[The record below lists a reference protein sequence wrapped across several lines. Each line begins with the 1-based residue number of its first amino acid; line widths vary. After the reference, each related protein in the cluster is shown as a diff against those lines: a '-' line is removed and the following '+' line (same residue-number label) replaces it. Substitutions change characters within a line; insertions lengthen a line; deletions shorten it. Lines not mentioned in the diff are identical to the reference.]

1 MEEEDSVFRF
11 YQKLIALRKENPVMV
26 HGDFRLCCDREGP
39 VIAYTR
45 SLGRETWLAVHN
57 FSGGK
62 VRFDHEKLTGHGEV
76 VISNYEE
83 PETEQGSVTLRPY
96 ETLVVRV

>member
-1 MEEEDSVFRF
+1 
-11 YQKLIALRKENPVMV
+11 MV

-57 FSGGK
+57 FSGEK